1 MAMNSIR
8 EIWSE
13 HDTLSGNQVLK
24 QRVEKVAQLNCYVGT
39 ILISKAKIF
48 LLELDSKVDVNP
60 NYLKK
65 FTGVDIQVLPSS
77 EGKKELLILLLE
89 NELIDIFTLF
99 IEDVIETI
107 SPITD
112 SNEAVFLISRR
123 VSYWKRLFGK
133 FYGGLLSPQEQRG
146 LYGELLILK
155 ELLLKTRH
163 SVNVIEA
170 WQGPFGSNQDF
181 YIRNVAIEVKTS
193 KSNNAIIKIS
203 NEFQLD
209 TFGVD
214 SLFLSFIKLTELP
227 NDENTLLSLI
237 NEIRVLLNKHHEKL
251 AGFNQK
257 LVQLGVTKDLEE
269 EYDKTGFKVR
279 SILYYHI
286 NENFPK
292 IVSSMV
298 NSAISHISYDISP
311 NECKEFE
318 VPFETII
325 NQI

>member
-1 MAMNSIR
+1 MVMNSIR

-24 QRVEKVAQLNCYVGT
+24 QRIEKVEQLNCYVGT
-39 ILISKAKIF
+39 ILISNAKIF
-48 LLELDSKVDVNP
+48 LLELDSEVDVNK
-60 NYLKK
+60 NYLKR
-65 FTGVDIQVLPSS
+65 FTGVDIQVLPSK
-77 EGKKELLILLLE
+77 EGKQELIILLLE
-89 NELIDIFTLF
+89 NELLDIFTLF

-107 SPITD
+107 SAISD

-146 LYGELLILK
+146 LYGELIILK
-155 ELLLKTRH
+155 ELLLNKQQN
-163 SVNVIEA
+163 VNVIEA

-181 YIRNVAIEVKTS
+181 YLGNVAIEVKTS

-209 TFGVD
+209 PFGFEN
-214 SLFLSFIKLTELP
+214 LFLTFIKLSELP
-227 NDENTLLSLI
+227 DGENSLLKLI
-237 NEIRVLLNKHHEKL
+237 NEIRVLLNNYPEEL

-257 LVQLGVTKDLEE
+257 LVQLGVTKDLED
-269 EYDKTGFKVR
+269 EYDNTGFIVK
-279 SILYYHI
+279 SILYYHV

-292 IVSSMV
+292 IVSSLV
-298 NSAISHISYDISP
+298 DSAISHISYEISP

-325 NQI
+325 NKI